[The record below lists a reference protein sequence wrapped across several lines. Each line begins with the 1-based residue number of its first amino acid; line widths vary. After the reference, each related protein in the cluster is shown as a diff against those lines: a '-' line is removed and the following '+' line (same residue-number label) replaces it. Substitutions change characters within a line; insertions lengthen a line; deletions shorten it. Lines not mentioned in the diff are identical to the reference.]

1 MEPLSGPDLLL
12 RSAGGSR
19 RLDSRKAGTLWPSPT
34 QMALAMPAW
43 ASQPASRIVPGMGT
57 EPARGRLAQPLR
69 VLHPAWC
76 VVTMERHQQAPQCLG
91 NTGWKGSSLLWGP
104 GLGMLGCG
112 LGEGPG
118 EFWGS
123 ARHLGGGRSQNQPEP
138 ALPCRVRA
146 PFSASSFSP
155 AEEQLLSQCADRE
168 TEAQRGNHS

>member
-1 MEPLSGPDLLL
+1 MHSG
-12 RSAGGSR
+12 
-19 RLDSRKAGTLWPSPT
+19 KAGTLLPSPT

-43 ASQPASRIVPGMGT
+43 ASQPASRVVPGMGT

-123 ARHLGGGRSQNQPEP
+123 ARHLGGGRSQNQRCPAECGRP
-138 ALPCRVRA
+138 SALP
-146 PFSASSFSP
+146 PSALPKSSCYPSV
-155 AEEQLLSQCADRE
+155 QTGKLRLRE
-168 TEAQRGNHS
+168 ATTRDQSETTKER